1 MDRYELEAEYKRVS
15 AKLEC
20 KLGGKS
26 YRFVSDGYVKEFD
39 DAPDIFSDTIRIR
52 KATDEEIALQAK
64 KRELYDKLAKYR

>member
-15 AKLEC
+15 DELEC

-39 DAPDIFSDTIRIR
+39 DVPDIFTDIIRVR
-52 KATDEEIALQAK
+52 KATNEEIALQAK
-64 KRELYDKLAKYR
+64 KNELFDKLK

>member
-1 MDRYELEAEYKRVS
+1 MDKYELEAEYKRVS
-15 AKLEC
+15 DKLKY
-20 KLGGKS
+20 KLGASS
-26 YRFVSDGYVKEFD
+26 YRFVSDGYVEEFD

>member
-1 MDRYELEAEYKRVS
+1 MDKYELQAEYNRVS
-15 AKLEC
+15 DRLKY
-20 KLGGKS
+20 KLGGEN

-64 KRELYDKLAKYR
+64 KLELYDKLAKYR

>member
-15 AKLEC
+15 DELEC

-39 DAPDIFSDTIRIR
+39 DAPTDTLTIR
-52 KATDEEIALQAK
+52 KATTEELTLQAK
-64 KRELYDKLAKYR
+64 QRELYNELKKYI